1 MAVVIGTYT
10 EIYTG
15 GYFEYGGMPEPVE
28 VYIAGWWT
36 GFTGGLMLT
45 NFHIDDSIKQEHVVS
60 GVVQEY
66 LAVDPFA

>member
-1 MAVVIGTYT
+1 MAVAIGSYT

-15 GYFEYGGMPEPVE
+15 GYFESGGLPEPVE

-36 GFTGGLMLT
+36 GFEDGLLLT
-45 NFHIDDSIKQEHVVS
+45 DFYVDDGILEEHVVS
-60 GVVQEY
+60 GVIQDY